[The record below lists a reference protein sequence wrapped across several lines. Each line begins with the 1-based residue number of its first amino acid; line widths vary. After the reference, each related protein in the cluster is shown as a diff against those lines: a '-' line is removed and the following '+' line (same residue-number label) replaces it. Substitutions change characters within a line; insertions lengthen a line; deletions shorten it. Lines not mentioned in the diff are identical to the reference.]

1 MKNKSDKENPQSE
14 WSGTFHIKGIYGD
27 GAISVLEEE
36 H

>member
-1 MKNKSDKENPQSE
+1 MKNKSDKKKPQSE
-14 WSGTFHIKGIYGD
+14 WSGTFHIKGKYGD